1 MFCYHIFQYREA
13 LLLMYPSR
21 LLYLTS
27 GDEYRECSDE
37 QALAWNT
44 ENVVT
49 NKHSLGVHL
58 FLKYPIFVQD
68 KIAPDEE

>member
-1 MFCYHIFQYREA
+1 MFCYHIFQYSEA

-27 GDEYRECSDE
+27 GDEYR
-37 QALAWNT
+37 
-44 ENVVT
+44 NVVT
-49 NKHSLGVHL
+49 NKHSLDVHL

-68 KIAPDEE
+68 KIVPDEE

>member
-13 LLLMYPSR
+13 LLLMYPSQAVYFTR
-21 LLYLTS
+21 LLVM
-27 GDEYRECSDE
+27 
-37 QALAWNT
+37 NT

-49 NKHSLGVHL
+49 NKHSLDVHL

-68 KIAPDEE
+68 KIVPDEE